1 MDMQDFAQFSQE
13 FSQTVSPFLL
23 NYLLYLSS
31 GILLLFIFSIV
42 YMLFTPYN
50 ELALIRAGN
59 RSAALSFAG
68 ALIGFALT
76 LAACAIY
83 HTSLVGFIGWAMAAM
98 IVQLVGYIVTTLLI
112 PNLKQKIL
120 DDNCAVGGFI
130 GAIGLVLGILNAGCL
145 S

>member
-1 MDMQDFAQFSQE
+1 MQEVAQINQE
-13 FSQTVSPFLL
+13 FGQTIAPFLL
-23 NYLLYLSS
+23 DYLLYLSS
-31 GILLLFIFSIV
+31 GILFLFIFSIV

-59 RSAALSFAG
+59 RSAALSYAG

-83 HTSLVGFIGWAMAAM
+83 HTSLSGFIGWATAAM
-98 IVQLVGYIVTTLLI
+98 IVQLVGYIVTSRLI

-130 GAIGLVLGILNAGCL
+130 GVIGLVLGILNAGCL